1 MPREEIVAQIDKLIR
16 HLMPELEA
24 EITDTTSFEELGM
37 DSLGR
42 VDLFTDAEAAFGI
55 EVPDDQLE
63 NLLGVGDLAGFV
75 AERTA

>member
-24 EITDTTSFEELGM
+24 DITPTTTFEELGM

-42 VDLFTDAEAAFGI
+42 VDLFTDAEAAFGVV
-55 EVPDDQLE
+55 VPDEELA
-63 NLLGVGDLAGFV
+63 NILGVDDLAEFV
-75 AERTA
+75 AERVS